1 MTDDSGCHARPIL
14 TAICDPTHQRWP
26 MTNDP
31 SPHQPETEFTGSK
44 LLPTDPLVVIGWRE
58 WVGLPELK
66 VRHVKAKIDTGA
78 RSSSL
83 HAFDM
88 ETYFENDVERVRF
101 SIHPV
106 QRRDD
111 LHIEAD
117 VPILERRHVRS
128 SNGNVSERIVI
139 RTALEILRRR
149 VMVDLTLANRDSMG
163 FRMLVGREAIR
174 NRFLVD
180 SAASFLAGR
189 RRRKRPNGTQ
199 PPLK

>member
-1 MTDDSGCHARPIL
+1 
-14 TAICDPTHQRWP
+14 

-31 SPHQPETEFTGSK
+31 SRNQPSTESTGSK

-83 HAFDM
+83 HAFDVD
-88 ETYFENDVERVRF
+88 TYFDQDVERVRF

-106 QRRDD
+106 QQRDD

-117 VPILERRHVRS
+117 VPILERRHIRS

-139 RTALEILRRR
+139 RTPLEILRRR

-180 SAASFLAGR
+180 CGASFLAGR
-189 RRRKRPNGTQ
+189 RKRKRSGGTE
-199 PPLK
+199 PPQK

>member
-1 MTDDSGCHARPIL
+1 
-14 TAICDPTHQRWP
+14 

-31 SPHQPETEFTGSK
+31 SHDAEDTPTTRSK

-83 HAFDM
+83 HAFDV
-88 ETYFENDVERVRF
+88 ETYFDGDIERVRF

-106 QRRDD
+106 QKRDD
-111 LHIEAD
+111 VHVEAD

-128 SNGNVSERIVI
+128 SNGETSERIVI
-139 RTALEILRRR
+139 RTSLEILRRR
-149 VMVDLTLANRDSMG
+149 IMVDLTLANRDSMG

-189 RRRKRPNGTQ
+189 RKRKRPAGSNMQTPHDL
-199 PPLK
+199 PPS